1 MHYPG
6 KAPPSFVETHRLP
19 AGDGAWPDGLTP
31 LDPDTLAALRA
42 MRQRR
47 PVPRDRLSVSLAIAA
62 AILLHLLLIV
72 VVSYEMQPRV
82 QLGFYVP
89 HGVPDVLEVRFIDRA
104 PPPAPAAAPAPP
116 VDEPPPKVRSAEAT
130 RPEPPRKKK
139 PDEAAPAV
147 TPPDAPS
154 DTAPSTAPPASGVF
168 GADGSIALPKG
179 VPGSGGSDYTPPRP
193 TDAAG
198 VMSHKTTV
206 TYTQTRFEKD
216 WAPRDENVLSQ
227 GMRRAIEKTTVK
239 KTVDLGHGVRVN
251 CSTVFF
257 VLPVGCGGEDP
268 SKAAHKDGDT
278 RLNMAP
284 ANPLVKD
291 LPGALPMRGE
301 AECIA
306 VYRRDERVPEG
317 CPTDTPL
324 KAMDQENAE
333 RARRTGN

>member
-1 MHYPG
+1 MHYLG

-19 AGDGAWPDGLTP
+19 AGDEAWPNGLTP

-47 PVPRDRLSVSLAIAA
+47 PAPRDRLSVSLAVAA
-62 AILLHLLLIV
+62 AIILHLLLIV

-82 QLGFYVP
+82 QIGFYVP
-89 HGVPDVLEVRFIDRA
+89 HGPPDVLEVRFIDRA
-104 PPPAPAAAPAPP
+104 PPPAAPSASPPPP
-116 VDEPPPKVRSAEAT
+116 VTEPPPKVRSAEAT
-130 RPEPPRKKK
+130 RPEPPPRKKK
-139 PDEAAPAV
+139 PDEATPAV
-147 TPPDAPS
+147 TPPDAPPA
-154 DTAPSTAPPASGVF
+154 TAPAASGVF
-168 GADGSIALPKG
+168 SADGSIVLPRG
-179 VPGSGGSDYTPPRP
+179 TPGSGGSDYTPPRP
-193 TDAAG
+193 TDATG

-227 GMRRAIEKTTVK
+227 GMRRAIETTTVK

-291 LPGALPMRGE
+291 LPGALPTRNE
-301 AECIA
+301 AGCIA
-306 VYRRDERVPEG
+306 AYRRDERVPEG
-317 CPTDTPL
+317 CPADTPL
-324 KAMDQENAE
+324 KAMDEENAE
-333 RARRTGN
+333 RARRAGN

>member
-6 KAPPSFVETHRLP
+6 KAPPSFVETRRLP

-31 LDPDTLAALRA
+31 LDPATLATLRT

-47 PVPRDRLSVSLAIAA
+47 PVPRDRLSVTLAIAA

-82 QLGFYVP
+82 QIGFYVP
-89 HGVPDVLEVRFIDRA
+89 HGPPDVLEVRFIDRA
-104 PPPAPAAAPAPP
+104 PPPAVPSAPP
-116 VDEPPPKVRSAEAT
+116 PPPVTEPPPKVRSAEAT
-130 RPEPPRKKK
+130 RPEPPPRKKK
-139 PDEAAPAV
+139 PDEVTPAV
-147 TPPDAPS
+147 TPSDAPPAA
-154 DTAPSTAPPASGVF
+154 TAPASGVF

-179 VPGSGGSDYTPPRP
+179 APGSGGSDYTPPRP

-291 LPGALPMRGE
+291 LPGAVPVRSE

-306 VYRRDERVPEG
+306 AYRKDERVPEG